1 VKISLHWLSEFV
13 ELPHDRRDLEV
24 RLPMLGLGVASSSA
38 VGVDHVLDLEV
49 TTNRPDCLGHLGV
62 AREVAAAFGR
72 AFVRPV
78 YAVPETGKLVH
89 DAVKIE
95 ISDLDGCARYCGR
108 VIENVE
114 VRPSP
119 EWMARRLESI
129 GVRPINNVADATNYV
144 LMELGHP
151 LHAFDLARLRG
162 SRIEVRR
169 ARAGE
174 KLQTL
179 DGVEREL
186 AKADLVIAD
195 AERAVG
201 LAGVMGG
208 ADTEITPSTRR
219 VMLES
224 AWFEPV
230 GVRRTAKRHGLH
242 TEASHRFERGMDIE
256 MAREAIDRTAALI
269 AELASGEVLDGVVDV
284 YPQRRIRSTIVLRS
298 SEIRRILG
306 TDIEAPAV
314 TRNLTALGFSVEP
327 EKDASWRVIPPS
339 FRLDV
344 EREIDLVEEVARLH
358 GYDLLPLRVRAAPPS
373 AERDLRREKEL
384 AISATLS
391 ALGYREIIVPSMV
404 DPEENARFT
413 DAEPVRLLNPL
424 SQEASAMRS
433 TPIPGMLRAL
443 RWNLDRGQTDLRLFE
458 SGKIYTSSERTS
470 EGLPAE
476 YRVLALGATGA
487 RRPAGVHDAP
497 QPLSFFDLKG
507 DLENLF
513 AEFDVGIPPFETSDL
528 HYHEP
533 GFGAAF
539 SVQGTVLVRFG
550 QLHHQVAREY
560 KLRQPVHLAEVD
572 LDGLLMLKLRT
583 RTFRPI
589 PRFPA
594 VERDLSLLVPAGVS
608 YRQIEK
614 VVRAAKPADL
624 QEFRPV
630 DRFEGGTLPAGC
642 YSLLMR
648 LVFQSPERTLAGEEA
663 DTASRSIL
671 AALEPLGIQLRSA

>member
-1 VKISLHWLSEFV
+1 
-13 ELPHDRRDLEV
+13 
-24 RLPMLGLGVASSSA
+24 MLGLGVASSVA
-38 VGVDHVLDLEV
+38 VGSDHVVDLEV

-72 AFVRPV
+72 SFGRPV
-78 YAVPETGKLVH
+78 YTVQETGKSVH
-89 DAVKIE
+89 DAIKIE
-95 ISDLDGCARYCGR
+95 IADLEGCARYCGR

-119 EWMARRLESI
+119 ERLARRLEAV

-162 SRIEVRR
+162 ARIEVRR

-195 AERAVG
+195 ADRAVA

-208 ADTEITPSTRR
+208 ADSEITSATRQ

-242 TEASHRFERGMDIE
+242 TEASHRFERGMDIA

-269 AELASGEVLDGVVDV
+269 AELSGGQVLQGVVDV

-298 SEIRRILG
+298 SEVRRILG
-306 TDIEAPAV
+306 TEVEGPEIV
-314 TRNLTALGFSVEP
+314 RSLTALGFSVEP
-327 EKDASWRVIPPS
+327 EANVSWHVVPPS

-358 GYDLLPLRVRAAPPS
+358 GYHELPMRVRAAPPS
-373 AERDLRREKEL
+373 PERDLRREREL
-384 AISATLS
+384 AISATLT
-391 ALGYREIIVPSMV
+391 ALGYREVIVPSMV
-404 DPEENARFT
+404 DPAENARFT
-413 DAEPVRLLNPL
+413 DESPVRLLNPL
-424 SQEASAMRS
+424 SQDASAMRS
-433 TPIPGMLRAL
+433 TPVPGMLRAL
-443 RWNLDRGQTDLRLFE
+443 RWNLDRGQTDVRFFE
-458 SGKIYTSSERTS
+458 MGKVYTTSERTS

-476 YRVLALGATGA
+476 RRVLTLGVTGL
-487 RRPAGVHDAP
+487 RRPASVHDAP
-497 QPLSFFDLKG
+497 RALDFFDLKG
-507 DLENLF
+507 DLGTLL
-513 AEFDVGIPPFETSDL
+513 AAFDVGPWDFLAEDL
-528 HYHEP
+528 RYHEP
-533 GFGAAF
+533 GLGARYSARGAA
-539 SVQGTVLVRFG
+539 LAHFG

-560 KLRQPVHLAEVD
+560 KLRQPVYLAEVD
-572 LDGLLMLKLRT
+572 LDALLALDLRR
-583 RTFRPI
+583 RTFRSI

-594 VERDLSLLVPAGVS
+594 VERDLSLLVPLAVM
-608 YRQIEK
+608 YRQIEEA
-614 VVRAAKPADL
+614 VGAVPLAELQGFRA
-624 QEFRPV
+624 V
-630 DRFEGGTLPAGC
+630 DRFEGGGLPADH
-642 YSLLMR
+642 YSLLLRITM
-648 LVFQSPERTLAGEEA
+648 QSPERTLTGEEA
-663 DTASRSIL
+663 EVTVRRII
-671 AALEPLGIQLRSA
+671 AALGPLGIQLRSA

>member
-1 VKISLHWLSEFV
+1 M
-13 ELPHDRRDLEV
+13 ELPHDRRALEA

-72 AFVRPV
+72 ALVRPV
-78 YAVPETGKLVH
+78 YTVPETGKSVH
-89 DAVKIE
+89 DAVRIG
-95 ISDLDGCARYCGR
+95 ISDLKGCARYCGR
-108 VIENVE
+108 VIENVT

-119 EWMARRLESI
+119 EWMARRLEAV

-151 LHAFDLARLRG
+151 LHAFDLVRLRG

-174 KLQTL
+174 RLQTL

-186 AKADLVIAD
+186 ATTDLVIAD
-195 AERAVG
+195 AERAVA

-208 ADTEITPSTRR
+208 ADTEITSSTRR

-269 AELASGEVLDGVVDV
+269 AELAGGEVLDGVVDV
-284 YPQRRIRSTIVLRS
+284 YPQRRMRSTIVLRS
-298 SEIRRILG
+298 SEIRRMLG
-306 TDIEAPAV
+306 TDIEAPSV

-327 EKDASWRVIPPS
+327 ERDSSWRVIPPS

-344 EREIDLVEEVARLH
+344 EHEIDLVEEVARLY
-358 GYDLLPLRVRAAPPS
+358 GYDVLPLRVQAAPPS

-384 AISATLS
+384 TISSTLT
-391 ALGYREIIVPSMV
+391 ALGYREIMVPSMV
-404 DPEENARFT
+404 DPGENARFT

-476 YRVLALGATGA
+476 HRVLTLGATGA
-487 RRPAGVHDAP
+487 RRPAGVHDTP
-497 QPLSFFDLKG
+497 RPLDFFDLKG
-507 DLENLF
+507 DLENLLAGF
-513 AEFDVGIPPFETSDL
+513 HLEGLAFETGDL
-528 HYHEP
+528 RYHEP
-533 GFGAAF
+533 GFGAAL

-550 QLHHQVAREY
+550 QLHHAVAREY
-560 KLRQPVHLAEVD
+560 KLRQPVYVAEVD
-572 LDGLLMLKLRT
+572 LDGLLMLNLRT

-594 VERDLSLLVPAGVS
+594 VERDLSLLVPVGVS
-608 YRQIEK
+608 YRQIEEA
-614 VVRAAKPADL
+614 VRAARPADL

-630 DRFEGGTLPAGC
+630 DRFEGGALPAGD
-642 YSLLMR
+642 YSLLLR
-648 LVFQSPERTLAGEEA
+648 LVFQSAERTLAGEEVDA
-663 DTASRSIL
+663 ASRSIL
-671 AALEPLGIQLRSA
+671 TALEPLGIQLRTA

>member
-1 VKISLHWLSEFV
+1 
-13 ELPHDRRDLEV
+13 
-24 RLPMLGLGVASSSA
+24 M
-38 VGVDHVLDLEV
+38 
-49 TTNRPDCLGHLGV
+49 
-62 AREVAAAFGR
+62 
-72 AFVRPV
+72 
-78 YAVPETGKLVH
+78 
-89 DAVKIE
+89 
-95 ISDLDGCARYCGR
+95 
-108 VIENVE
+108 
-114 VRPSP
+114 
-119 EWMARRLESI
+119 
-129 GVRPINNVADATNYV
+129 
-144 LMELGHP
+144 
-151 LHAFDLARLRG
+151 
-162 SRIEVRR
+162 RR

-174 KLQTL
+174 RLQTL

-186 AKADLVIAD
+186 ATTDLVIAD
-195 AERAVG
+195 AERAVA

-208 ADTEITPSTRR
+208 ADTEITSSTRR

-269 AELASGEVLDGVVDV
+269 AELAGGEVLDGVVDV
-284 YPQRRIRSTIVLRS
+284 YPQRRMRSTIVLRS
-298 SEIRRILG
+298 SEIRRMLG
-306 TDIEAPAV
+306 TDIEAPSV

-327 EKDASWRVIPPS
+327 ERDSSWRVIPPS

-344 EREIDLVEEVARLH
+344 EREIDLVEEVARLY
-358 GYDLLPLRVRAAPPS
+358 GYDVLPLRVQAAPPS

-384 AISATLS
+384 TISSTLT
-391 ALGYREIIVPSMV
+391 ALGYREIMVPSMV
-404 DPEENARFT
+404 DPGENARFT

-476 YRVLALGATGA
+476 HRVLTLGATGA
-487 RRPAGVHDAP
+487 RRPAGVHDTP
-497 QPLSFFDLKG
+497 RPLDFFDLKG
-507 DLENLF
+507 DLENLLAGF
-513 AEFDVGIPPFETSDL
+513 HLEGLAFETGDL
-528 HYHEP
+528 RYHEP
-533 GFGAAF
+533 GFGAAL

-550 QLHHQVAREY
+550 QLHHAVAREY
-560 KLRQPVHLAEVD
+560 KLRQPVYVAEVD
-572 LDGLLMLKLRT
+572 LDGLLMLNLRT

-594 VERDLSLLVPAGVS
+594 VERDLSLLVPVGVS
-608 YRQIEK
+608 YRQIEEA
-614 VVRAAKPADL
+614 VRAARPADL

-630 DRFEGGTLPAGC
+630 DRFEGGALPAGD
-642 YSLLMR
+642 YSLLLR
-648 LVFQSPERTLAGEEA
+648 LVFQSAERTLAGEEVDA
-663 DTASRSIL
+663 ASRSIL
-671 AALEPLGIQLRSA
+671 TALEPLGIQLRTA

>member
-1 VKISLHWLSEFV
+1 VKISLDWLSEFV
-13 ELPHDRRDLEV
+13 ELPERRALEA

-38 VGVDHVLDLEV
+38 AGADHVLDLEV

-78 YAVPETGKLVH
+78 YSVPETGKSVH
-89 DAVKIE
+89 EAVRIE
-95 ISDLDGCARYCGR
+95 VSDLEGCARYCGR
-108 VIENVE
+108 VIENVT

-119 EWMARRLESI
+119 EWMTRRLEAV

-195 AERAVG
+195 AERAVA

-208 ADTEITPSTRR
+208 ADAEITPSTRR
-219 VMLES
+219 VLLES

-242 TEASHRFERGMDIE
+242 TEASHRFERGMDIA
-256 MAREAIDRTAALI
+256 MAREAIDRAAGLI
-269 AELASGEVLDGVVDV
+269 AELAGGEVLEGVVDV
-284 YPQRRIRSTIVLRS
+284 YPQRRMRSTIVLRS

-306 TDIEAPAV
+306 TDVEPPSV
-314 TRNLTALGFSVEP
+314 TRSLTALGFSVEP

-358 GYDLLPLRVRAAPPS
+358 GYDVLPLRLRAAPPS

-384 AISATLS
+384 TVSATLT
-391 ALGYREIIVPSMV
+391 ALGYREIIAPSMV
-404 DPEENARFT
+404 DPAENARFT

-424 SQEASAMRS
+424 SQEATAMRS
-433 TPIPGMLRAL
+433 TPVPGMLRAL

-476 YRVLALGATGA
+476 HRVLTLGATGLC
-487 RRPAGVHDAP
+487 RPASVHDAP
-497 QPLSFFDLKG
+497 KPLDVFDLKG
-507 DLENLF
+507 DLESLL
-513 AEFDVGIPPFETSDL
+513 ADFDAGNPSFETADL
-528 HYHEP
+528 RYHEP
-533 GFGAAF
+533 GLGATF
-539 SVQGTVLVRFG
+539 SIRSAILVRFG
-550 QLHHQVAREY
+550 QLQHQIAREY
-560 KLRQPVHLAEVD
+560 KLRQPVYLAEID
-572 LDGLLMLKLRT
+572 LEGLLMLNLRT
-583 RTFRPI
+583 RTFRPM

-594 VERDLSLLVPAGVS
+594 VERDLSLLVPLDVR
-608 YRQIEK
+608 YRQIEEA
-614 VVRAAKPADL
+614 VRAVQVADL
-624 QEFRPV
+624 QEFRAV
-630 DRFEGGTLPAGC
+630 DRFEGGALPAGH
-642 YSLLMR
+642 YGLLLR
-648 LVFQSPERTLAGEEA
+648 VVLQSPERTLAGEDAE
-663 DTASRSIL
+663 TATRSIL